1 MSGVT
6 ALMEKPAELS
16 LGMIYTV
23 YFVQFE
29 LLSVLRPGCF
39 PVTTGLFY
47 CLCFLCG
54 TFFFFVLFF
63 CLTGWICVH
72 TSVFCVLHFSFYL
85 RVNEDVTY
93 FCT

>member
-6 ALMEKPAELS
+6 ALMEKPAELN

-23 YFVQFE
+23 CFVQFK

-39 PVTTGLFY
+39 SVTTGLFY

-54 TFFFFVLFF
+54 TVLLFFFY
-63 CLTGWICVH
+63 LTGWICVH
-72 TSVFCVLHFSFYL
+72 TSVFCVLQFSFYL